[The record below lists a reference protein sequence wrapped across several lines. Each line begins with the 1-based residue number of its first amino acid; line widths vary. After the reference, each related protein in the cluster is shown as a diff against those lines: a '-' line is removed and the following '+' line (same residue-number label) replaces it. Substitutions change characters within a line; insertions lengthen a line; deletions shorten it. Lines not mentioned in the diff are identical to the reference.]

1 MLHQKSYVIDPNPHD
16 LPPQSGK
23 NKKQNKR
30 DISQANI
37 NFVDPLFG
45 QPLLPEAVSPT
56 LLAATQSYFDI
67 DQPLPQVN
75 LDQVSFFIN
84 LVLLC
89 FCFFVYRFL
98 TYWKTL
104 RRKFFYN

>member
-89 FCFFVYRFL
+89 F
-98 TYWKTL
+98 
-104 RRKFFYN
+104 